1 MQPISD
7 ELIERFF
14 KGISTPEESAAVL
27 AFLKDHPEHPYLLN
41 EWAAADSKTPLPAKE
56 ALEMYDNVVATLG
69 KGERQQLRI
78 LRRVAVAAA
87 VTVVLMV
94 SWLLV
99 VKHNSSTAIAK
110 SEPAAQIEWILRQN
124 TGDTAI
130 TLALADSSKITLW
143 PGASV
148 RAQNN
153 FGQAAKR
160 ELYLQGQAL
169 FKVAKNKEK
178 PFIVYSGFI
187 STTALGTAFLVTE
200 NNNGIRV
207 KLTEGKIVVA
217 VTDTNYKKIH
227 RDYYLV
233 PGEEIVFAARDR
245 AGIIHKGGGNT
256 MNAAGRT
263 KNTSTVDDTA
273 GASYMF
279 NNQTL
284 AEVLD
289 QLSAIYKVKIDYS
302 RADIKKIYFIGRF
315 ERNDSVEKTIRDIAL
330 LNKLSVKKQ
339 NGGFILERK
348 KH

>member
-14 KGISTPEESAAVL
+14 KGICTPEESAAVL
-27 AFLKDHPEHPYLLN
+27 AFLKDHPEHPFLLN
-41 EWAAADSKTPLPAKE
+41 EWATADSKTPLPAKE

-99 VKHNSSTAIAK
+99 VKHNSSTTIAK

-148 RAQNN
+148 RTQNN

-245 AGIIHKGGGNT
+245 AAIIHKAGGNT